1 MGFISPKGA
10 WVGGG
15 EVGRQ
20 GVQKGSRPSLPLPMS
35 WVLTPSWICPV
46 FAGESQEWWGIG
58 EALTWVVGMK
68 GKQCP
73 CRSSLRTLIK
83 PGELGIKRWR
93 QCSRRQGQGW
103 EWLQGSLPQCWP
115 GPGPSCQPGCY
126 GQIELLWGV
135 VGADP
140 QSLRSR
146 RRSCRLSREAGG
158 SPIPQCLWS
167 QLWTWTR

>member
-1 MGFISPKGA
+1 
-10 WVGGG
+10 
-15 EVGRQ
+15 
-20 GVQKGSRPSLPLPMS
+20 
-35 WVLTPSWICPV
+35 
-46 FAGESQEWWGIG
+46 
-58 EALTWVVGMK
+58 MK

-158 SPIPQCLWS
+158 SPIPQCRFRS
-167 QLWTWTR
+167 HIIPSPCSHITRTVYTSLSLPGMRAGPSSLTSLPPFSPLQALSANRGIDPPVAIRRGEEAQM

>member
-1 MGFISPKGA
+1 M
-10 WVGGG
+10 
-15 EVGRQ
+15 GRQ
-20 GVQKGSRPSLPLPMS
+20 GVQNGSSLSLPLPIS
-35 WVLTPSWICPV
+35 WVMTSPPGSAQSLKGRARS
-46 FAGESQEWWGIG
+46 G
-58 EALTWVVGMK
+58 EALEKLSPGAVGMK
-68 GKQCP
+68 VKQCP
-73 CRSSLRTLIK
+73 CRSSLRTLIN

-115 GPGPSCQPGCY
+115 GPRPSCQAGCC

-140 QSLRSR
+140 QSLRSQR
-146 RRSCRLSREAGG
+146 RGRRLNREAAG
-158 SPIPQCLWS
+158 SPIPQCMWS